1 MKRFCLVALL
11 LLTGVR
17 GVLADANSD
26 AFNDAS
32 NFGQNNKSQGT
43 SAVSGTDP
51 SSVIPGYTPSP
62 SQSGYYGGV
71 RGGDGGIGD
80 KGQGSLSQ
88 NEAGQTVNDSSTRNP
103 ATKIDPS
110 ADFIQNGKNAEAN
123 GGSIVDGS
131 NANCSQKVVSKSV
144 FENYSC
150 DRDINQ
156 IQTCARTAS
165 IQVTG
170 SKETYTTQ
178 FVMDAKNSTGNN
190 EANYWVRY
198 DFTVPDDG
206 TLSSGSWEFLLPR
219 SPDYHGDRLGYTF
232 RAFDQSVTTKYNY
245 SGTFSIT
252 PQRVSKGQV
261 ISMWIHYDTDGHYD
275 EGRDGMKNALAN
287 GNFVLRI
294 TLPMS
299 AERDTTSSQVVWTES
314 CPFDKSQSTGN
325 AGTQCVDPGGNRTI
339 NQNGRDYTQYS
350 DCWQY
355 SDAYV
360 VPVTSTGNCDQL
372 INNRNCTLAGKSCSQ
387 TYGTACIHENDTYQC
402 QTTYSSQGL
411 MCGGK
416 YFCQTGDCSDTD
428 GAGDSGFD
436 TAVAKL
442 AGLASAGD
450 DVKNGSQ
457 IDIRAFTG
465 QAMSCRKAVA
475 GFSNCCVD
483 TGWGNSSG
491 LANCNSEEM
500 AIGKAKAKKVTVF
513 VGEKCDHAVLG
524 VCVQKSQVYCVFGG
538 KLSRIIQEQ
547 GRRDQLHV
555 DFGSGDSPN
564 CRGITVPELQNINF
578 DLINFQ
584 DFYSDLMAN
593 QKIPNADAMVK
604 QAKDRIAA
612 QVQSQTGGQK

>member
-17 GVLADANSD
+17 GVHADANSD

-43 SAVSGTDP
+43 SAASGTDP
-51 SSVIPGYTPSP
+51 SVVIPGYTPSP

-80 KGQGSLSQ
+80 KGQTSLGQ

-339 NQNGRDYTQYS
+339 TQNGRDYTQYS

-360 VPVTSTGNCDQL
+360 VPVNSTGNCDQL

-428 GAGDSGFD
+428 GAGDNGFD
-436 TAVAKL
+436 MAVSKL

-564 CRGITVPELQNINF
+564 CRGITVPELQSINF

-593 QKIPNADAMVK
+593 QKIPNADAMAK

>member
-43 SAVSGTDP
+43 SAASGTDP

-150 DRDINQ
+150 DRDVNQ

-178 FVMDAKNSTGNN
+178 FVMDARNSTGNN

-198 DFTVPDDG
+198 DFTVPDNG

-219 SPDYHGDRLGYTF
+219 SPNYHGDRLGYTF
-232 RAFDQSVTTKYNY
+232 RAFDKSVTTNYNY

-261 ISMWIHYDTDGHYD
+261 VSMWIHFDTDGHYD
-275 EGRDGMKNALAN
+275 EARDGMKNALAN
-287 GNFVLRI
+287 GNIVLRI
-294 TLPMS
+294 TLPMT
-299 AERDTTSSQVVWTES
+299 AERDTTSSQVVWSES
-314 CPFDKSQSTGN
+314 CPFDKSTATGS
-325 AGTQCVDPGGNRTI
+325 AGSQCVDPGGNRTI

-355 SDAYV
+355 SDAYI

-372 INNRNCTLAGKSCSQ
+372 INNRNCTLAGRSCSQ
-387 TYGTACIHENDTYQC
+387 SEAGACMHENDTYQC

-428 GAGDSGFD
+428 GAGDNGFD
-436 TAVAKL
+436 MAVSKL

-564 CRGITVPELQNINF
+564 CRGITVPELQSINF

-593 QKIPNADAMVK
+593 QKIPNADAMAK

-612 QVQSQTGGQK
+612 QVQSQTGGKK

>member
-1 MKRFCLVALL
+1 MKRLCLLAFL
-11 LLTGVR
+11 LLTGIR
-17 GVLADANSD
+17 GAYADANSD

-32 NFGQNNKSQGT
+32 NFGQNNKNQGT
-43 SAVSGTDP
+43 SSASGTDP
-51 SSVIPGYTPSP
+51 SSVIPGYTPNP
-62 SQSGYYGGV
+62 SQSSNYGGV
-71 RGGDGGIGD
+71 RGGDGGIAD
-80 KGQGSLSQ
+80 KGQTSLSQ
-88 NEAGQTVNDSSTRNP
+88 NDAGQAVNDSSTKNP
-103 ATKIDPS
+103 SPKIDPN

-123 GGSIVDGS
+123 GGSIVDGT
-131 NANCSQKVVSKSV
+131 NANCSEKVVSKSV

-150 DRDINQ
+150 DRDVNQ

-170 SKETYTTQ
+170 SKETYNTE
-178 FVMDAKNSTGNN
+178 FVMDARNAPANH
-190 EANYWVRY
+190 EANWWLRY
-198 DFTVPDDG
+198 DYTVPDDG
-206 TLSSGSWEFLLPR
+206 TLTSGSWEFLLPR
-219 SPDYHGDRLGYTF
+219 APDYHGDRLGYTM
-232 RAFDQSVTTKYNY
+232 RAFGTSITTKYNY
-245 SGTFSIT
+245 SGAFNIS

-261 ISMWIHYDTDGHYD
+261 VSMYIHYDTDGHY
-275 EGRDGMKNALAN
+275 EEARDGNERQFSN
-287 GNFVLRI
+287 GSLIFRI
-294 TLPMS
+294 HLQMS
-299 AERDTTSSQVVWTES
+299 AERDTTSSRVVWTES
-314 CPFDKSQSTGN
+314 CPFDKSQSTGS
-325 AGTQCVDPGGNRTI
+325 AGTQCVDPGGSRTI
-339 NQNGRDYTQYS
+339 TQNGRDYTQYS

-360 VPVTSTGNCDQL
+360 VPVNSTGNCDQL

-402 QTTYSSQGL
+402 QTTYTSQGL
-411 MCGGK
+411 LCGGQ
-416 YFCQTGDCSDTD
+416 YFCRSGDCSDTD
-428 GAGDSGFD
+428 GTGDNGFD
-436 TAVAKL
+436 MSISKL

-450 DVKNGSQ
+450 DVKKGSQ
-457 IDIRAFTG
+457 TDIRAFTG
-465 QAMSCRKAVA
+465 QPMSCRKAVA

-500 AIGKAKAKKVTVF
+500 AIGKAKAKKVTVY
-513 VGEKCDHAVLG
+513 VGDKCDHAVLG

-564 CRGITVPELQNINF
+564 CRGITVPELQSINF

-593 QKIPNADAMVK
+593 QKIPDSSTMVQ
-604 QAKDRIAA
+604 QAKQRIAA
-612 QVQSQTGGQK
+612 QAAAQNGGKK

>member
-1 MKRFCLVALL
+1 MKRFWLIVFLL
-11 LLTGVR
+11 MSGIR
-17 GVLADANSD
+17 GAYADANSD

-32 NFGQNNKSQGT
+32 GFAQGNKHQGT
-43 SAVSGTDP
+43 SAASGTNP
-51 SSVIPGYTPSP
+51 ASVIPGYTPNP
-62 SQSGYYGGV
+62 SQSSNYGGV
-71 RGGDGGIGD
+71 RGGDGGIAD
-80 KGQGSLSQ
+80 KGQTSLSQ
-88 NEAGQTVNDSSTRNP
+88 NEAGQTVNDSSTKNP
-103 ATKIDPS
+103 ATKIDPN

-123 GGSIVDGS
+123 GGSIVDGTGS
-131 NANCSQKVVSKSV
+131 QCSEKVVSKSV

-150 DRDINQ
+150 DRDVNQ

-178 FVMDAKNSTGNN
+178 FVMDARNSSGNN

-219 SPDYHGDRLGYTF
+219 SPNYHGDRLGYTF
-232 RAFDQSVTTKYNY
+232 RAFDQSVTTNYNN

-287 GNFVLRI
+287 GNIVLRI
-294 TLPMS
+294 TLPMT
-299 AERDTTSSQVVWTES
+299 AERDTTSSRVVWTES
-314 CPFDKSQSTGN
+314 CPFDKSTATSS
-325 AGTQCVDPGGNRTI
+325 AGSQCVDPGGNRTI
-339 NQNGRDYTQYS
+339 TQNGRDYTQYS

-360 VPVTSTGNCDQL
+360 VPVNSTGNCDQL
-372 INNRNCTLAGKSCSQ
+372 INNRNCTLAGRSCAQ
-387 TYGTACIHENDTYQC
+387 YEAGACMHENDTYQC
-402 QTTYSSQGL
+402 QTVYQSQGML
-411 MCGGK
+411 CGGQ
-416 YFCQTGDCSDTD
+416 YFCRTGDCSETD
-428 GAGDSGFD
+428 GAGDNGFD
-436 TAVAKL
+436 MSVSKL

-483 TGWGNSSG
+483 TGWGNNAG
-491 LANCNSEEM
+491 LAHCNSEEM
-500 AIGKAKAKKVTVF
+500 AIGKAKAKKVTVY
-513 VGEKCDHAVLG
+513 VGDKCDHAVLG
-524 VCVQKSQVYCVFGG
+524 VCVQKSQVYCVFGS

-547 GRRDQLHV
+547 GRRDQLHI

-564 CRGITVPELQNINF
+564 CRGITVPELQSISF
-578 DLINFQ
+578 DRINFQ

-593 QKIPNADAMVK
+593 QKIPNASVMIK
-604 QAKDRIAA
+604 QAKDRVAA
-612 QVQSQTGGQK
+612 QVKAHQGDKK

>member
-43 SAVSGTDP
+43 SVASGTDP
-51 SSVIPGYTPSP
+51 SAVIPGYTPSP

-71 RGGDGGIGD
+71 RGGDGGIAD
-80 KGQGSLSQ
+80 KGQTSLGQ
-88 NEAGQTVNDSSTRNP
+88 NEAGQAANDSSTRNP

-219 SPDYHGDRLGYTF
+219 SPNYHGDRLGYTF

-299 AERDTTSSQVVWTES
+299 AKRDTTSSQVVWTES

-428 GAGDSGFD
+428 GAGDNGFD
-436 TAVAKL
+436 MAVSKL

-564 CRGITVPELQNINF
+564 CRGITVPELQSINF

-593 QKIPNADAMVK
+593 QKIPNADAMLK

-612 QVQSQTGGQK
+612 QVQSQTGGKK

>member
-1 MKRFCLVALL
+1 MKRFCLIALL

-43 SAVSGTDP
+43 SAASGTDP

-71 RGGDGGIGD
+71 RGGDGGIAD
-80 KGQGSLSQ
+80 KGQTSLGQ
-88 NEAGQTVNDSSTRNP
+88 NEAGQTVNDSSTKNP
-103 ATKIDPS
+103 SVKIDPN

-150 DRDINQ
+150 DRDVNQ

-178 FVMDAKNSTGNN
+178 FVMDARNSSGNN
-190 EANYWVRY
+190 EGDWWVRY

-206 TLSSGSWEFLLPR
+206 TLSSGSWVFQQPD
-219 SPDYHGDRLGYTF
+219 SPDYHGGGF
-232 RAFDQSVTTKYNY
+232 
-245 SGTFSIT
+245 TFSMQSLGQSIT
-252 PQRVSKGQV
+252 FDLNSSGSFSIAAQHVSKGQV
-261 ISMWIHYDTDGHYD
+261 ISMMVRWNASGHNDTY
-275 EGRDGMKNALAN
+275 RDGMKNSLAN
-287 GNFVLRI
+287 GKYVARI
-294 TLPMS
+294 TLPMT
-299 AERDTTSSQVVWTES
+299 AERDTTTSQVVWTES

-325 AGTQCVDPGGNRTI
+325 AGTQCVDPGGSRTI

-428 GAGDSGFD
+428 GAGDNGFD
-436 TAVAKL
+436 MAVSKL

-491 LANCNSEEM
+491 LASCNSEEM

-564 CRGITVPELQNINF
+564 CRGITVPELQSINF

-593 QKIPNADAMVK
+593 QKIPNADAMAK

-612 QVQSQTGGQK
+612 QVQSQTGGKK

>member
-1 MKRFCLVALL
+1 MKHFCLVALL
-11 LLTGVR
+11 LLSGVR
-17 GVLADANSD
+17 GVHADANSD
-26 AFNDAS
+26 AFNDAN
-32 NFGQNNKSQGT
+32 NFGQNIKSQGT
-43 SAVSGTDP
+43 SVASGTDP
-51 SSVIPGYTPSP
+51 SAVIPGYTSSP

-88 NEAGQTVNDSSTRNP
+88 NEAGQAVNDSSTKNP
-103 ATKIDPS
+103 SVKIDPN

-150 DRDINQ
+150 DRDVNQ

-178 FVMDAKNSTGNN
+178 FVMDARNSTGNN

-206 TLSSGSWEFLLPR
+206 TLSSGSWAFLFPR
-219 SPDYHGDRLGYTF
+219 SPNYHGDRLGYTM
-232 RAFDQSVTTKYNY
+232 RAFDRSVTTKYNN

-252 PQRVSKGQV
+252 TQRVSKGQV
-261 ISMWIHYDTDGHYD
+261 ISMWIHYDTDGHYAQ
-275 EGRDGMKNALAN
+275 GRDGTKNSLAN
-287 GNFVLRI
+287 GNLVFRI

-299 AERDTTSSQVVWTES
+299 AERDTTSSQVVWAES

-325 AGTQCVDPGGNRTI
+325 AGAQCVDPGGNRTVT
-339 NQNGRDYTQYS
+339 QNGRDYTQYS

-416 YFCQTGDCSDTD
+416 YFCQTGDCNGTD
-428 GAGDSGFD
+428 GAGDNGFD

-450 DVKNGSQ
+450 DVKNGDQ
-457 IDIRAFTG
+457 INIKAFTG
-465 QAMSCRKAVA
+465 QALYCRKAMA

-491 LANCNSEEM
+491 LANCNSDEM
-500 AIGKAKAKKVTVF
+500 AIGKAKAKKVTVL
-513 VGEKCDHAVLG
+513 VGEACNKAVLG
-524 VCVQKSQVYCVFGG
+524 VCVQKKQAYCVFGG
-538 KLSRIIQEQ
+538 KLARIIQEQ

-555 DFGSGDSPN
+555 SFGSGDSPD
-564 CRGITVPELQNINF
+564 CRGITVPELQAINF

-593 QKIPNADAMVK
+593 QKIPDSATMVQ

-612 QVQSQTGGQK
+612 QVNAQTGGKK

>member
-11 LLTGVR
+11 LLSGVR

-43 SAVSGTDP
+43 SAASGTDP

-80 KGQGSLSQ
+80 KGQGSLGQ

-150 DRDINQ
+150 DRDVNQ

-178 FVMDAKNSTGNN
+178 FVMDARNSTGNN

-219 SPDYHGDRLGYTF
+219 SPNYHGDRLGYTF
-232 RAFDQSVTTKYNY
+232 RAFDQSVTTNYNN

-287 GNFVLRI
+287 GNIVLRI
-294 TLPMS
+294 TLPMT
-299 AERDTTSSQVVWTES
+299 AERDTTSSQVVWSES
-314 CPFDKSQSTGN
+314 CPFDKSTATGS
-325 AGTQCVDPGGNRTI
+325 AGSQCVDPGGNRTI

-355 SDAYV
+355 SDAYI

-372 INNRNCTLAGKSCSQ
+372 INNRNCTLAGRSCSQ
-387 TYGTACIHENDTYQC
+387 SEAGACMHENDTYQC

-428 GAGDSGFD
+428 GAGDNGFD
-436 TAVAKL
+436 MAVSKL

-564 CRGITVPELQNINF
+564 CRGITVPELQSINF

-593 QKIPNADAMVK
+593 QKIPNADAMAK

-612 QVQSQTGGQK
+612 QVQSQTGGKK

>member
-43 SAVSGTDP
+43 SVASGTDP
-51 SSVIPGYTPSP
+51 SAVIPGYTPSP

-71 RGGDGGIGD
+71 RGGDGGIAD
-80 KGQGSLSQ
+80 KGQTSLGQ
-88 NEAGQTVNDSSTRNP
+88 NEAGQAANDSSTRNP

-219 SPDYHGDRLGYTF
+219 SPNYHGDRLGYTF

-428 GAGDSGFD
+428 GAGDNGFD
-436 TAVAKL
+436 MAVSKL

-475 GFSNCCVD
+475 DFSNCCVD

-564 CRGITVPELQNINF
+564 CRGITVPELQSINF

>member
-1 MKRFCLVALL
+1 MKRLCLMAFL
-11 LLTGVR
+11 LLTGIR
-17 GVLADANSD
+17 GAYADANSD

-32 NFGQNNKSQGT
+32 NFGQNNKNQGT
-43 SAVSGTDP
+43 SSASGTDP
-51 SSVIPGYTPSP
+51 SSVIPGYTPNP
-62 SQSGYYGGV
+62 SQSSNYGGV
-71 RGGDGGIGD
+71 RGGDGGIAD
-80 KGQGSLSQ
+80 KGQTSLSQ
-88 NEAGQTVNDSSTRNP
+88 NDAGQAVNDSSTKNP
-103 ATKIDPS
+103 SPKIDPN

-123 GGSIVDGS
+123 GGSIVDGT
-131 NANCSQKVVSKSV
+131 NANCSEKVVSKSV

-150 DRDINQ
+150 DRDVNQ

-178 FVMDAKNSTGNN
+178 FVMDARNSSGNN
-190 EANYWVRY
+190 EGDWWVRY
-198 DFTVPDDG
+198 DFTAPDDG
-206 TLSSGSWEFLLPR
+206 TLSSGSWVFQQPD
-219 SPDYHGDRLGYTF
+219 SPDYHGGGF
-232 RAFDQSVTTKYNY
+232 
-245 SGTFSIT
+245 TFSMQSLGQSIT
-252 PQRVSKGQV
+252 FDLNNSGAFSIASQHVSKGQV
-261 ISMWIHYDTDGHYD
+261 ISMRLRWNSSGHNDSY
-275 EGRDGMKNALAN
+275 RDGLKKALAN
-287 GNFVLRI
+287 GKYVARI
-294 TLPMS
+294 TLPMT
-299 AERDTTSSQVVWTES
+299 AERDTTSSKVVWTES
-314 CPFDKSQSTGN
+314 CPFDKSQSTGSG
-325 AGTQCVDPGGNRTI
+325 GTQCVDPGGNRTI
-339 NQNGRDYTQYS
+339 TQNGRDYTQYS
-350 DCWQY
+350 NCWQY

-360 VPVTSTGNCDQL
+360 VPVNSTGNCDQL

-402 QTTYSSQGL
+402 QTTYTSQGL
-411 MCGGK
+411 LCGGQ
-416 YFCQTGDCSDTD
+416 YFCRSGDCSDTN
-428 GAGDSGFD
+428 GTGDNGFD
-436 TAVAKL
+436 MSISKL

-450 DVKNGSQ
+450 DVKKGSQ
-457 IDIRAFTG
+457 TDIRAFTG
-465 QAMSCRKAVA
+465 QPMSCRKAVA

-500 AIGKAKAKKVTVF
+500 AIGKAKAKKVTVY

-564 CRGITVPELQNINF
+564 CRGITVPELQSINF

-593 QKIPNADAMVK
+593 QKIPDSSTMVQ
-604 QAKDRIAA
+604 QAKQRIAA
-612 QVQSQTGGQK
+612 QAAAQNGGKK

>member
-43 SAVSGTDP
+43 SAASGTDP

-178 FVMDAKNSTGNN
+178 FVMDARNSTGNN

-219 SPDYHGDRLGYTF
+219 SPNYHGDRLGYTF
-232 RAFDQSVTTKYNY
+232 RAFDQSVTTKYNN

-275 EGRDGMKNALAN
+275 EGRDGIKNALAN
-287 GNFVLRI
+287 GNIVLRI

-314 CPFDKSQSTGN
+314 CPFDKSTATSS
-325 AGTQCVDPGGNRTI
+325 AGSQCVDPGGNRTI
-339 NQNGRDYTQYS
+339 SQNGRDYTQYS

-355 SDAYV
+355 SDAYI

-372 INNRNCTLAGKSCSQ
+372 INNRNCTLAGRSCSQ
-387 TYGTACIHENDTYQC
+387 SEAGACMHENDTYQC

-428 GAGDSGFD
+428 GAGDNGFD
-436 TAVAKL
+436 MAVSKL

-450 DVKNGSQ
+450 DVKNGNQ

-465 QAMSCRKAVA
+465 QAMSCRKAAA

-500 AIGKAKAKKVTVF
+500 AIGKAKAKKVTVY
-513 VGEKCDHAVLG
+513 VGDKCDHAVLG

-564 CRGITVPELQNINF
+564 CRGITVPELQSINF

-593 QKIPNADAMVK
+593 QKIPNADAMAK

-612 QVQSQTGGQK
+612 QVQSQTGGKK

>member
-43 SAVSGTDP
+43 SVASGTDP
-51 SSVIPGYTPSP
+51 SAVIPGYTPSP

-71 RGGDGGIGD
+71 RGGDGGIAD
-80 KGQGSLSQ
+80 KGQTSLGQ
-88 NEAGQTVNDSSTRNP
+88 NEAGQAANDSSTKNP
-103 ATKIDPS
+103 PVKIDPS

-170 SKETYTTQ
+170 SKETYNTE
-178 FVMDAKNSTGNN
+178 FVMDARNAPAHH
-190 EANYWVRY
+190 EANWWLRY
-198 DFTVPDDG
+198 DYTVPDDG
-206 TLSSGSWEFLLPR
+206 TLTSGSWEFLLPR
-219 SPDYHGDRLGYTF
+219 APDYHGDRLGYTM
-232 RAFDQSVTTKYNY
+232 RAFGTSITTKYNY
-245 SGTFSIT
+245 SGAFNIS

-261 ISMWIHYDTDGHYD
+261 VSMYIHYDTDGHY
-275 EGRDGMKNALAN
+275 EEARDGNERQFSN
-287 GNFVLRI
+287 GSLIFRI
-294 TLPMS
+294 HLQMS
-299 AERDTTSSQVVWTES
+299 AERDTTSSRVFWTES
-314 CPFDKSQSTGN
+314 CPFDKSTATGG
-325 AGTQCVDPGGNRTI
+325 AGSQCVDPGGNRTI

-355 SDAYV
+355 SDAYI
-360 VPVTSTGNCDQL
+360 VPVNSTGNCDQL
-372 INNRNCTLAGKSCSQ
+372 INNRNCTLAGRSCSQ
-387 TYGTACIHENDTYQC
+387 SEAGACMHENDTYQC

-428 GAGDSGFD
+428 GTGDNGFD
-436 TAVAKL
+436 MAVSKL

-500 AIGKAKAKKVTVF
+500 AIGKAKAKKVTVY
-513 VGEKCDHAVLG
+513 VGDKCDHAVLG

-564 CRGITVPELQNINF
+564 CRGITVPELQSINF

-612 QVQSQTGGQK
+612 QVKTQTGGKQ